1 MENSNPS
8 RTDICSLI
16 HMLYMSSSRN
26 AYPKVTALE
35 VTTSRGLC
43 WLKGRVLLLLQTFN
57 LSKAFPQLNCLA
69 GGKTTAACSTQSS
82 CAFSIIVWC
91 SSNSVPCLE
100 EEFSNISVK
109 FFTKIKVNKNPC
121 FYRHFYQG
129 CGGNICCR
137 DTGALSASGR
147 NVQMAVH
154 MGTSLQQA
162 QGACRCEIEEWLLV
176 QLATDWAAHTCTF
189 AGIREN
195 HLSFLFIYKNKE
207 DCMWFLTLYQI
218 QLQAAFLRELL
229 DPLYARR
236 AGDTHLITSLQ
247 SENNPIWAPKAV
259 TEEINGPRSASK
271 YDVNGTTSFYHGKP
285 RAGR

>member
-1 MENSNPS
+1 
-8 RTDICSLI
+8 
-16 HMLYMSSSRN
+16 
-26 AYPKVTALE
+26 
-35 VTTSRGLC
+35 
-43 WLKGRVLLLLQTFN
+43 
-57 LSKAFPQLNCLA
+57 
-69 GGKTTAACSTQSS
+69 
-82 CAFSIIVWC
+82 
-91 SSNSVPCLE
+91 
-100 EEFSNISVK
+100 
-109 FFTKIKVNKNPC
+109 
-121 FYRHFYQG
+121 
-129 CGGNICCR
+129 
-137 DTGALSASGR
+137 
-147 NVQMAVH
+147 MAVH

-195 HLSFLFIYKNKE
+195 QLNFLFIYKNKE

-247 SENNPIWAPKAV
+247 SENNPIWALKAV

-271 YDVNGTTSFYHGKP
+271 YDVNGTTMANLEQGTEKYEECNVESHFGHVPQTEGPSPSHG
-285 RAGR
+285 